1 MHRARAPP
9 VTRAC
14 AQRHT
19 IESTQHI
26 EGGARRGCLK
36 EAGVR
41 AEGESGHMCTVC
53 YTHFDEG
60 GGRHVSA
67 SRGAVPMALPP
78 PPSTQ
83 IE

>member
-60 GGRHVSA
+60 GGA
-67 SRGAVPMALPP
+67 SRQCVAWGCAHGIAP